1 MQEGGGGDDTAPGGR
16 PARAGG
22 GRAARRT
29 PRPGVDVAYVLHHPD
44 WSESSLILDLFT
56 REHGRVAV
64 AAKGAKRPYSQL
76 RSVLVPFQRL
86 NVAWSAKR
94 AENAE
99 IHTLR
104 TAEWAGGGLLPGAAL
119 LAGFY
124 LNELLIRLLPRQD
137 AHPLLFDAYA
147 ATLPVL
153 AQPDG
158 TPAQAALRAFELVLL
173 REHGVLPALDVVT
186 QTQQPV
192 GEGSYALRPEI
203 GLTPDA
209 ASGVPGPWWRSAQA
223 ALDAGDLPRLQSLC
237 ALALTELK
245 AQLRGLLHYHLGPSP
260 LRTRQLMI
268 DLPRA

>member
-1 MQEGGGGDDTAPGGR
+1 M
-16 PARAGG
+16 
-22 GRAARRT
+22 
-29 PRPGVDVAYVLHHPD
+29 RPGVDVAYVLHHHD

-86 NVAWSAKR
+86 NVAWSVKR

-153 AQPDG
+153 AQPGG

-192 GEGSYALRPEI
+192 GQGGGTGSYGLRPEI
-203 GLTPDA
+203 GLAPDA
-209 ASGVPGPWWRSAQA
+209 AAGVPGPWWLSAQA
-223 ALDAGDLPRLQSLC
+223 ALDGGDLPRLQSLC
-237 ALALTELK
+237 ALAPTELK
-245 AQLRGLLHYHLGPSP
+245 AQLRGLLHYHLGHHP
-260 LRTRQLMI
+260 LRTRQLMME
-268 DLPRA
+268 LQQ

>member
-1 MQEGGGGDDTAPGGR
+1 
-16 PARAGG
+16 
-22 GRAARRT
+22 
-29 PRPGVDVAYVLHHPD
+29 VDVAYVLHHHD

-56 REHGRVAV
+56 RDHGRVAV

-86 NVAWSAKR
+86 NVAWSVKR

-104 TAEWAGGGLLPGAAL
+104 SAEWAGGGLLPGAAL

-124 LNELLIRLLPRQD
+124 LNELLIRLLPRGD

-158 TPAQAALRAFELVLL
+158 LPAQAALRAFELVLL
-173 REHGVLPALDVVT
+173 REHGVLPALDVLT

-192 GEGSYALRPEI
+192 GEGSHALRPEI

-209 ASGVPGPWWRSAQA
+209 AGVPGPWWRSVQA
-223 ALDAGDLPRLQSLC
+223 ALDAGDLPRLHSLC
-237 ALALTELK
+237 ALALVELK
-245 AQLRGLLHYHLGPSP
+245 AQLRRVLHYHLGHPP
-260 LRTRQLMI
+260 LRTRQLMME
-268 DLPRA
+268 LQP